1 MINAAFIDR
10 DGVINKEKNYLY
22 KRSEFEFTDHCI
34 DALCNIINADYRIIV
49 VTNQSGIG
57 RGYYTEADYHKLT
70 DWYVEKLKTHKIDIT
85 DVFFCPHHP
94 SARLTQYRKCCDCRK
109 PKPGMI
115 LQAVEKYDINLATS
129 VLVGD
134 KLTDIQAGEAA
145 GVGTNILVGSQT
157 DSANVTAIMKIPYY
171 NNLYQWSLTLP
182 KSKRGK

>member
-10 DGVINKEKNYLY
+10 DGVINKEKDYLY
-22 KRSEFEFTDHCI
+22 KISEFEFTDHCI
-34 DALCNIINADYRIIV
+34 DALRNIIDAGYRIIV

-70 DWYVEKLKTHKIDIT
+70 DWYVNKLKAYKVDVT

-94 SARLTQYRKCCDCRK
+94 NARLAQYRKRCDCRK

-115 LQAVEKYDINLATS
+115 LQAAEKYDINLATS
-129 VLVGD
+129 VLIGD

-157 DSANVTAIMKIPYY
+157 DSVNVAATMEIPYY
-171 NNLYQWSLTLP
+171 ENLYQWSLTLSRP
-182 KSKRGK
+182 KKIK